1 MGIIQGTTIGLTKE
15 DTRSL
20 DYSSSGLVN
29 PGFGAWSLGL
39 RGSPHMS
46 AQCSGLE
53 AEGSGFGVSVG
64 FSQSCVLKVGGERAR
79 FQQVGFRVCELF
91 SSIPY

>member
-1 MGIIQGTTIGLTKE
+1 
-15 DTRSL
+15 
-20 DYSSSGLVN
+20 
-29 PGFGAWSLGL
+29 
-39 RGSPHMS
+39 MS

-53 AEGSGFGVSVG
+53 AEGSRFGVSVG